1 MTLPDP
7 KQLAIDTLR
16 NPRHAARQILA
27 LRLDASLLWTA
38 LALIVVLNAILNGV
52 TVPLLAV
59 PELVPAPF
67 ASPWMFAM
75 ILGGGIVIGTYVL
88 TWIGQMMG
96 GKAQLADMLAL
107 VVWLQ
112 GLRLVLQAVV
122 FLLFFVST
130 FLSDMLALAAGLWGI
145 WITVAFIDEA
155 QGFGSILKSI
165 MLLVASM
172 LGIAICLSFFL
183 LLIGASP
190 AGMS

>member
-16 NPRHAARQILA
+16 NPRSAARQILA
-27 LRLDASLLWTA
+27 LRLDTSLLWTA

-52 TVPLLAV
+52 TLPLMVVPDM
-59 PELVPAPF
+59 VPAAF

-75 ILGGGIVIGTYVL
+75 ILGGGIVIGTFIL

-112 GLRLVLQAVV
+112 GLRLVVQAVV
-122 FLLFFVST
+122 FLLFFAVPM
-130 FLSDMLALAAGLWGI
+130 LSDILALVAGLWGI

-155 QGFGSILKSI
+155 QGFNSIFKAI
-165 MLLVASM
+165 MVLVASM
-172 LGIAICLSFFL
+172 LGIAIGLSFFL
-183 LLIGASP
+183 LLIGASSV
-190 AGMS
+190 GMS